1 MSGKIAIRTSVRAP
15 LSERRGVLYPAFV
28 WSGFTAVFSC
38 LIIGNRLHVAL
49 GTIDAAIAVVLGSWL
64 LFLYSAAIGFAC
76 GRWGL
81 NFQIMLK
88 ASRLESVQGQQRGGQ
103 CG

>member
-1 MSGKIAIRTSVRAP
+1 MNERQDSDQDVRPIP

-38 LIIGNRLHVAL
+38 LIIGNRLQVAL

-88 ASRLESVQGQQRGGQ
+88 AIFGRSGAIVPSLY
-103 CG
+103 